1 MIKKLQ
7 LILIIMMLTAGT
19 VLASERITPEIA
31 TAINKYKSGNYTGC
45 IKDLN
50 NYVARN
56 KYENNQVAYYYLG
69 MAYTKAGEKENAE
82 KYYKKTAAINSNN
95 TLGLY
100 AKQGI
105 ACINKESA
113 CYASAKS
120 IRENYTPLDKFI
132 RAPYGNGLSSDL
144 TKEIERSHLEKL
156 RKDMNNTEELN
167 KYEFKDFKDFSNKKS
182 NSTTEKKDLKLA
194 NAKPTDE
201 EVLKAIK
208 VLNDAGLNNIAQQA
222 QYNKSQ
228 QQVQQNEVKSTYK
241 PDVTQEQLQ
250 QQMQRDM
257 MAIQMASY
265 AQPNVNML
273 FGNQQ
278 QNNNNNNMM
287 NMLPYLMAQQA
298 KNGQQTM
305 TPEAMQAMMF
315 NSMMPNLNFNLDSNN

>member
-1 MIKKLQ
+1 
-7 LILIIMMLTAGT
+7 
-19 VLASERITPEIA
+19 
-31 TAINKYKSGNYTGC
+31 
-45 IKDLN
+45 
-50 NYVARN
+50 
-56 KYENNQVAYYYLG
+56 
-69 MAYTKAGEKENAE
+69 
-82 KYYKKTAAINSNN
+82 
-95 TLGLY
+95 
-100 AKQGI
+100 
-105 ACINKESA
+105 
-113 CYASAKS
+113 
-120 IRENYTPLDKFI
+120 
-132 RAPYGNGLSSDL
+132 
-144 TKEIERSHLEKL
+144 
-156 RKDMNNTEELN
+156 MNNTEELN
-167 KYEFKDFKDFSNKKS
+167 KYEFKDFKDFSNKKG